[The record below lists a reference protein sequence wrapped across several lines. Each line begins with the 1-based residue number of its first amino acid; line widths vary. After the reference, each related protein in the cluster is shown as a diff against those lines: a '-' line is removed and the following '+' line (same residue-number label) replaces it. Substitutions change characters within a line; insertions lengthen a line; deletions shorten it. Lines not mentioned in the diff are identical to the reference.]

1 MAPSADHSSDA
12 TIQEQRDVRKSI
24 EGQLDGHKGAVL
36 FIEQV
41 LLGQKPHIFILI
53 GVVQLAF
60 WFLAT
65 TTWTVVSIATVFA
78 AIAVAAD
85 YGLAIISAASVSDG
99 DASNTRF
106 KAICA
111 DLAAVVIR
119 FRHFRRVM
127 DDLRTRSPLQ
137 YMAMVGASL
146 IAVGYLGNCI
156 SGLVLAYITAMAA
169 IVYPA
174 ASANGLIAGVCERVS
189 AVVSP
194 IIDKLRIIVNRT
206 RGIAPD
212 AHHDVRPRK
221 PSKAD

>member
-1 MAPSADHSSDA
+1 MRRFGSGCDSFSSLSSCNGRSSHAQPSTGAQAPFNHTFALA
-12 TIQEQRDVRKSI
+12 YIARC
-24 EGQLDGHKGAVL
+24 
-36 FIEQV
+36 
-41 LLGQKPHIFILI
+41 LLSTH
-53 GVVQLAF
+53 
-60 WFLAT
+60 
-65 TTWTVVSIATVFA
+65 
-78 AIAVAAD
+78 
-85 YGLAIISAASVSDG
+85 
-99 DASNTRF
+99 
-106 KAICA
+106 
-111 DLAAVVIR
+111 
-119 FRHFRRVM
+119 
-127 DDLRTRSPLQ
+127 